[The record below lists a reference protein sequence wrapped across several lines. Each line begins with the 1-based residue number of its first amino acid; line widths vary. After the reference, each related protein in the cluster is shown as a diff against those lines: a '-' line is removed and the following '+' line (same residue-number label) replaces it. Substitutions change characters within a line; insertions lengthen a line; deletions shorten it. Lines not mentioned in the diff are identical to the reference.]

1 MTFTMGGWSGHGME
15 TSTTSD
21 RVPAGAVTLLEA
33 LLTGDDPVHRALRA
47 QIPHL
52 RVTGHCTCS
61 CASVDLGLDET
72 LAAAAHVA
80 DDPVVAEAEV
90 LDADGQPIGGVLVFA
105 HAGYLSYLETYTWL
119 DEQITQFPAPDR
131 IG

>member
-1 MTFTMGGWSGHGME
+1 ME

-21 RVPAGAVTLLEA
+21 RAPAEAVELLEA
-33 LLTGDDPVHRALRA
+33 LLSGDTPAHRALRA

-61 CASVDLGLDET
+61 CASIGLGLDET
-72 LAAAAHVA
+72 LTQAAPVTGGSVVA
-80 DDPVVAEAEV
+80 DAEV
-90 LDADGQPIGGVLVFA
+90 LGADGQPIGGVLVFA

-119 DEQITQFPAPDR
+119 DEEITRFPPLDR
-131 IG
+131 VR